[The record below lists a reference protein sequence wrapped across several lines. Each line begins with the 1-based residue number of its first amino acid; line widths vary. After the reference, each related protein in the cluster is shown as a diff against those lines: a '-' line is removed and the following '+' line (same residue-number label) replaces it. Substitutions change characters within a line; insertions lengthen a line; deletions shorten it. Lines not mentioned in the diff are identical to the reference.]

1 MVPKPEARGIAAMI
15 LSLRYSPGR
24 TSLRANHRLQPT
36 HRQRA
41 LGSWLLA
48 AGVAA
53 SGSLLGAAAAQAGP
67 VVCTTSIEAPD
78 MGPLRPYGAG
88 PVEVTRCGPVVTV
101 PEVMRAS
108 YYSYRS
114 PFARGVDITHQ
125 ITDALGIAMGGIE
138 GNRVMGFGFP
148 DQAVVWDGSAVET
161 TYRHLIQTQHN
172 PTPIRTVDQSNPFGT
187 SVVGGAVGGPAIDGA
202 PRSVLPGYTSN
213 VRGLW

>member
-1 MVPKPEARGIAAMI
+1 MI
-15 LSLRYSPGR
+15 LSLGYAPGR
-24 TSLRANHRLQPT
+24 TSLRPTNRLRSINRLRPT

-48 AGVAA
+48 ASVAA

-78 MGPLRPYGAG
+78 MGSLRPYGAG

-101 PEVMRAS
+101 PEVMRSS
-108 YYSYRS
+108 YYSYRA

-148 DQAVVWDGSAVET
+148 DQAIVWDGSAVET
-161 TYRHLIQTQHN
+161 TYRYLIQTQHD
-172 PTPIRTVDQSNPFGT
+172 PTPIRTADQSTPFAT
-187 SVVGGAVGGPAIDGA
+187 SVVGGAVGGPAADGA
-202 PRSVLPGYTSN
+202 PRYPLPGFTSN

>member
-1 MVPKPEARGIAAMI
+1 MI
-15 LSLRYSPGR
+15 LSLGYSPGR
-24 TSLRANHRLQPT
+24 TSLRPTHSLRPNHRLRPT

-48 AGVAA
+48 VSVAA
-53 SGSLLGAAAAQAGP
+53 SGSLLAAAAAQAGP

-78 MGPLRPYGAG
+78 MGPLRPYGPYGAG

-108 YYSYRS
+108 YFSYRA

-148 DQAVVWDGSAVET
+148 DQAIVWDGSAVET
-161 TYRHLIQTQHN
+161 TYRYLIQTQHD
-172 PTPIRTVDQSNPFGT
+172 PTPIRTADQSTPFAT
-187 SVVGGAVGGPAIDGA
+187 SVVGGAVGGPAADGA
-202 PRSVLPGYTSN
+202 PRYPLPGYPSN

>member
-1 MVPKPEARGIAAMI
+1 MQKPDSRGMAAMI
-15 LSLRYSPGR
+15 LSLGYSPGR
-24 TSLRANHRLQPT
+24 TSPRPTHRLRPT

-48 AGVAA
+48 ASVAA

-101 PEVMRAS
+101 PEVMRSS
-108 YYSYRS
+108 YYSYRA

-125 ITDALGIAMGGIE
+125 ITDALGIAMGGVE
-138 GNRVMGFGFP
+138 GNRFMGFGFP
-148 DQAVVWDGSAVET
+148 DQAIVWDGSAVET
-161 TYRHLIQTQHN
+161 TYRYLIQTQHD
-172 PTPIRTVDQSNPFGT
+172 PTPVRTADQSL
-187 SVVGGAVGGPAIDGA
+187 SLIHI
-202 PRSVLPGYTSN
+202 
-213 VRGLW
+213 